1 MGKISVN
8 KKCDVKSFVN
18 FISSQQGPGV
28 SVVLLAGDGSLGLAE
43 GSGPLPLQLSGL
55 LGLLLSLGQDL
66 EMKYISF
73 GFSVGAMWS
82 KDEIRNHENY
92 LVILN
97 PDTGY

>member
-1 MGKISVN
+1 M
-8 KKCDVKSFVN
+8 KSFVN

-66 EMKYISF
+66 TGKYFRFSF
-73 GFSVGAMWS
+73 SIQA
-82 KDEIRNHENY
+82 DHRQIQ
-92 LVILN
+92 
-97 PDTGY
+97 